1 MGLKAS
7 MDLKFAVQTK
17 IQKPVGEVFDAV
29 HNPKKLSG
37 YFTTGGSNG
46 PLDQGKTELWKFNDA
61 GTEVMTVPVKVQR
74 VVPNRL
80 IQFYREASEGLYDTK
95 TGTGPRRC

>member
-1 MGLKAS
+1 
-7 MDLKFAVQTK
+7 
-17 IQKPVGEVFDAV
+17 V

-46 PLDQGKTELWKFNDA
+46 PLDQGKTVLWKFNDA
-61 GTEVMTVPVKVQR
+61 GTEVMTVPVKVQK

-80 IQFYREASEGLYDTK
+80 IQFSWEASEGLYDPK
-95 TGTGPRRC
+95 TGTVPSGGGYDTLVEVRFESLNETELLVSIVEGK